1 MQTTLRILWTKRE
14 GTRRIRRTI
23 VVLAAG
29 IIQIHGLRGNWRIG
43 FFTGVVM
50 THRRIAGRGRYRA
63 EALLNKSRLLLAKF
77 QLLCLG
83 FQFGDRIASRFA
95 QRDFMGQPGKEVNPG
110 CAILFM
116 AFPIARQFN
125 VIFVGFHQ
133 GDGIRGP

>member
-1 MQTTLRILWTKRE
+1 
-14 GTRRIRRTI
+14 
-23 VVLAAG
+23 
-29 IIQIHGLRGNWRIG
+29 
-43 FFTGVVM
+43 M

-77 QLLCLG
+77 QLLRLG

-95 QRDFMGQPGKEVNPG
+95 QKGLHGPASKEINP
-110 CAILFM
+110 CSAILFM